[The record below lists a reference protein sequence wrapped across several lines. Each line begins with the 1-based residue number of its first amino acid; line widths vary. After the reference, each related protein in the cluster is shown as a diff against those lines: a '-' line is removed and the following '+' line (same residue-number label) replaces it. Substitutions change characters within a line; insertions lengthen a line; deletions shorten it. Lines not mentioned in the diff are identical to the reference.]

1 MLVIMYHIMENE
13 NIKNTKF
20 KKNKLNI
27 LKKILIFFSIIVLA
41 FLGLLFI
48 KGKVV
53 HLETGLNYQEAS
65 IINNMKIIE

>member
-1 MLVIMYHIMENE
+1 MENE